1 VEIFKQHHQR
11 AMLCERRHKVSHPI
25 EERRSG
31 SNHVGGFGSGEG
43 RRRGREIGFRLVVA
57 ERLRPRT
64 VWRSFGK
71 IVATA
76 RKRECA
82 PICSFLAQR
91 LGYGCLAYPCLA
103 PEKHELAASVNRR
116 IEQPTQIAQFPVAT
130 YEMQSRVLGDR
141 SAISGRRKDA
151 PPRKAVEPSKYSK
164 RELSSE

>member
-1 VEIFKQHHQR
+1 
-11 AMLCERRHKVSHPI
+11 MLCKRRHKVSHPI
-25 EERRSG
+25 EERRSS
-31 SNHVGGFGSGEG
+31 SNHVGALRTGE
-43 RRRGREIGFRLVVA
+43 RSRRGREICFRLVIA

-64 VWRSFGK
+64 VWRSFDK

-130 YEMQSRVLGDR
+130 YEMQSRVLG
-141 SAISGRRKDA
+141 
-151 PPRKAVEPSKYSK
+151 
-164 RELSSE
+164 